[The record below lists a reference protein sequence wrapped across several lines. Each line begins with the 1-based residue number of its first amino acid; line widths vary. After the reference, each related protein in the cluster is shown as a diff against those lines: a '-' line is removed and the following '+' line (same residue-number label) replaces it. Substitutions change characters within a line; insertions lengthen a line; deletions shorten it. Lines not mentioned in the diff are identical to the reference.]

1 MQSRKIGVLLG
12 GMSSE
17 REVSLRTGEAVLAA
31 LRERGHRAVPI
42 YVDRDVDVALRQEQI
57 EVAFIAL
64 HGRWGE
70 DGCVQGLLEMLGIPY
85 TGSDVLA
92 SALAMHKAKA
102 KELFRLHNLPTP
114 AYYTVTGARLA
125 DGPEETPDDEDP
137 RDATRG
143 GVNVAASPRHS
154 PEGGY
159 GEAPLWINALA
170 AIHGD
175 FGFPCVVKPVREGS
189 SVGVSIC
196 RDPADL
202 HPAVERALRFD
213 DEILVERF
221 IAGREISVAVLGD
234 RAIGA
239 VEIAPR
245 DGFYDYANK
254 YTRGATD
261 YYVPPRVSPER
272 YRGLLT
278 QALRAH
284 LALGC
289 GGATR
294 VDMMLSEAGNEFLL
308 EVNTLPGLTPTN
320 LLPKIADAAGISF
333 GELCEMMLAG
343 AGLASRRGRGER
355 RIAQRAFVGDDRRA
369 PVAEPPCEAPPA

>member
-12 GMSSE
+12 GLSSE
-17 REVSLRTGEAVLAA
+17 RDVSLRTGEAVLAA
-31 LRERGHRAVPI
+31 LRERGHDVVPI

-92 SALAMHKAKA
+92 SGLAMHKAKA
-102 KELFRLHNLPTP
+102 KELFRLHNVATP
-114 AYYTVTGARLA
+114 AYYTLGGGAA
-125 DGPEETPDDEDP
+125 PGDD
-137 RDATRG
+137 
-143 GVNVAASPRHS
+143 
-154 PEGGY
+154 
-159 GEAPLWINALA
+159 LIAL
-170 AIHGD
+170 HGD

-189 SVGVSIC
+189 SVGVTIC
-196 RDPADL
+196 RTMDDLGPAI
-202 HPAVERALRFD
+202 ERARCFD

-221 IAGREISVAVLGD
+221 IAGREISVAILED
-234 RAIGA
+234 RALGA

-272 YRGLLT
+272 YRGILT

-289 GGATR
+289 RGATR
-294 VDMMLSEAGNEFLL
+294 VDMMVSDAGNEFVL
-308 EVNTLPGLTPTN
+308 EVNTLPGLTPTS

-343 AGLASRRGRGER
+343 ASLATRRGRGER
-355 RIAQRAFVGDDRRA
+355 RIVQRAFVGDDRRDA
-369 PVAEPPCEAPPA
+369 VAEHH

>member
-12 GMSSE
+12 GLSSE
-17 REVSLRTGEAVLAA
+17 REVSLRSGEAVLAA
-31 LRERGHRAVPI
+31 LRQRGHDAVPI
-42 YVDRDVDVALRQEQI
+42 YVDRDLDVALRQEQI

-114 AYYTVTGARLA
+114 AYYTLPAAVLA
-125 DGPEETPDDEDP
+125 GPDPGDE
-137 RDATRG
+137 
-143 GVNVAASPRHS
+143 
-154 PEGGY
+154 
-159 GEAPLWINALA
+159 LA

-196 RDPADL
+196 HEFGEL
-202 HPAVERALRFD
+202 GPAVERALRFD
-213 DEILVERF
+213 DELLVERF
-221 IAGREISVAVLGD
+221 ITGKEISVAILGD

-254 YTRGATD
+254 YHRGTTD
-261 YYVPPRVSPER
+261 YFVPPRVSPER

-284 LALGC
+284 RALGC
-289 GGATR
+289 HGATR
-294 VDMMLSEAGNEFLL
+294 VDMMVSESGNEFIL
-308 EVNTLPGLTPTN
+308 EVNTLPGLTPAS
-320 LLPKIADAAGISF
+320 LLPRIADTAGISF

-343 AGLASRRGRGER
+343 ASLAGQRGRGER
-355 RIAQRAFVGDDRRA
+355 RIAQRAFVGIDRRLPLA
-369 PVAEPPCEAPPA
+369 PE